1 MAIHSKILIDKKPG
15 ITRPFKTRQDVMEQV
30 NEILDLMEMG
40 KIDKAEYEAQILYHK
55 TDIMLEKMRSGKL
68 KLKL

>member
-15 ITRPFKTRQDVMEQV
+15 ITRPFKTRQDVMEHV

-40 KIDKAEYEAQILYHK
+40 KLDKAEYEVQILYHK
-55 TDIMLEKMRSGKL
+55 MDIMLEKMRSGKL